1 MLTGGTNLPM
11 MMVLATKLHEFIMSS
26 LLHNLPGF
34 VQHHNMI
41 SVADSVELVSHDD
54 NSVVSTKRVHGVGDD
69 PLGDRIQ
76 GGCGFI

>member
-11 MMVLATKLHEFIMSS
+11 MVVLAAKLHEFIMGS

-34 VQHHNMI
+34 VQHHDMI
-41 SVADSVELVSHDD
+41 SVANGVELVSHDD
-54 NSVVSTKRVHGVGDD
+54 NGVVGPKRMHGVGDD

-76 GGCGFI
+76 GGCGFV